1 MEERRIPTEMME
13 TANRATRREKH
24 NLSRRLFPPRSYIAQ
39 PEALRGRRLLIG
51 VNASLSAEDGH
62 LTSVDDVRLS
72 LSRSVLLLTA

>member
-1 MEERRIPTEMME
+1 VKMEERRIPTEMME
-13 TANRATRREKH
+13 TANSATRREAQPEPST
-24 NLSRRLFPPRSYIAQ
+24 LPSSQQ